1 MPAVITK
8 QEKDYPARSV
18 PPKTMSAPVAIRLD
32 QVSVRYRVPHE
43 RIASFK
49 EYAIHALLRRRLR
62 YEDFFALREVS
73 LDVGAGE
80 IFGVVGRNGAGKST
94 LLKVVSRVIKP
105 HQGRLWMQGRVA
117 PLLELGAGFHPE
129 LTGRENVFLNGTLLG
144 YTRAEIGKLFD
155 EIVDFAEVPGFI
167 DAPLRTYSSGM
178 QARLGFAVAT
188 ARRPDILLIDE
199 VLSVGDERFQEKC
212 YARMENF
219 RQGGTT
225 ILMVSHSGELVRTF
239 CDRAVWLDHGQV
251 RAIGP
256 AEQVIDDYQSLD

>member
-1 MPAVITK
+1 MPVVMPK
-8 QEKDYPARSV
+8 QQQRKVAPAARAAD
-18 PPKTMSAPVAIRLD
+18 APVAIRLE
-32 QVSVRYRVPHE
+32 QVSVRYRIPHE

-49 EYAIHALLRRRLR
+49 EYAIHTLLRHRLR
-62 YEDFFALREVS
+62 YDDFFALRDVS
-73 LDVGAGE
+73 LEVGAGE

-105 HQGRLWMQGRVA
+105 HQGRLWMRGRVA

-144 YTRAEIGKLFD
+144 YTRAEIQRLFD
-155 EIVDFAEVPGFI
+155 EIVAFAEVNDFI

-178 QARLGFAVAT
+178 QARLGFAVAV
-188 ARRPDILLIDE
+188 ARQPDILLVDE

-212 YARMENF
+212 FARMDEF
-219 RQGGTT
+219 RRGGTT
-225 ILMVSHSGELVRTF
+225 ILLVSHSGEFVRTF

-251 RAIGP
+251 RALG
-256 AEQVIDDYQSLD
+256 AADQVVASYQSMD

>member
-1 MPAVITK
+1 MTK
-8 QEKDYPARSV
+8 QEKDYPVSGVRSDAA
-18 PPKTMSAPVAIRLD
+18 TAPAVIRLE
-32 QVSVRYRVPHE
+32 QVSVRYRIPHE

-62 YEDFFALREVS
+62 YEDFFALRDVS
-73 LDVGAGE
+73 IEVGAGE

-105 HQGRLWMQGRVA
+105 HQGRLWMRGRVA

-144 YTRAEIGKLFD
+144 YTRAEVERLFD
-155 EIVDFAEVPGFI
+155 EIVDFAEVHEFI

-188 ARRPDILLIDE
+188 AQRPDILLVDE

-212 YARMENF
+212 YARMEQF
-219 RQGGTT
+219 RQGGAT
-225 ILMVSHSGELVRTF
+225 ILLVSHSGKFVRAF

-251 RAIGP
+251 RALGP
-256 AEQVIDDYQSLD
+256 ADQVIDAYQSLD

>member
-1 MPAVITK
+1 MPAVMTK
-8 QEKDYPARSV
+8 QQKRMPALAAR
-18 PPKTMSAPVAIRLD
+18 PAIANAPAAIKLE

-49 EYAIHALLRRRLR
+49 EYAINTLLRRRLR
-62 YEDFFALREVS
+62 YHDFFALREVS
-73 LDVGAGE
+73 LEVGAGE

-105 HQGRLWMQGRVA
+105 HQGRLWMRGRVA

-129 LTGRENVFLNGTLLG
+129 LSGRENVFLNGTLLG
-144 YTRAEIGKLFD
+144 YTRAEVEKLFS
-155 EIVDFAEVPGFI
+155 EIVDFAEVHEFI

-188 ARRPDILLIDE
+188 AQRPDILLVDE

-212 YARMENF
+212 FARMDDF
-219 RQGGTT
+219 RRGGTT
-225 ILMVSHSGELVRTF
+225 ILLVSHSGEFVRAF
-239 CDRAVWLDHGQV
+239 CDRAVWLDHGQI
-251 RAIGP
+251 RALG
-256 AEQVIDDYQSLD
+256 AADQVITSYQSLG